1 MSFNWCFI
9 VPRRCCYRWGR
20 YRVNLRVESSL
31 NVESIFYLPVRPT
44 IDISIK
50 DYVEIYDY
58 EIEALTLVHYEG
70 LTIDEAAVRMNL
82 SKSTFW
88 RILEQVRFK
97 LAKALSEHKPIKI
110 VSTKQRPQELTQ

>member
-1 MSFNWCFI
+1 M
-9 VPRRCCYRWGR
+9 PRRCCYRWGR
-20 YRVNLRVESSL
+20 YRVNLRVESDSSA
-31 NVESIFYLPVRPT
+31 ESILYLPLKPT
-44 IDISIK
+44 IDISVK
-50 DYVEIYDY
+50 DYVEICDY

-70 LTIDEAAVRMNL
+70 LTTDEAAARMGL

-110 VSTKQRPQELTQ
+110 VFTKQKLHE